1 MAQQSVIPYRSALAT
16 GLCALSGIA
25 ATLLDFLIPSQPEL
39 AIVSWAVCYA
49 AGGLRPLMESLSN
62 LMERKV
68 TVDSLMVVAALG
80 AAILGDVLEG
90 GVLLFLFALSGTL
103 EAYATYRTNRSIES
117 LVQLR
122 PRQANRISKDGA
134 IDEWTDI
141 ESLQL
146 HDWVRVRPG
155 ERFPVDGLIRDG
167 ETWVDEST
175 ITGESVPVHKAVLGE
190 VFSGTMNGSGTVV
203 VEMQRVFADT
213 TLERIVQ
220 LVHEAQSQKTPT
232 QRLVEAWQQPYVL
245 GVFASSIFV
254 LLATKIFHS
263 ESWSDAF
270 YHAMV
275 LLVAASPCAVVVSSP
290 AVMLSA
296 IAKAGRQGVLFKGAA
311 QLEKLGKID
320 ILAMDKTGT
329 VTLGHP
335 VVQQVW
341 FAEGT
346 DTARLLMMAAA
357 VEKQSEHPL
366 ALPVLDYVTLH
377 QPTWTLM
384 EVTEFSSSTSLGV
397 IARVDGVWVGVG
409 RESLFSNRHID
420 LLPGMI
426 ENAERMRTEGQT
438 ALLVL
443 AKEIGMGCVI
453 GVADAIRP
461 EAASTIKA
469 IKQLGV
475 EKIVLLTGDHEKV
488 ARAIASQLQI
498 DEYRAGLMPEEK
510 VTELRKLSANGKMI
524 AMIGDGVNDA
534 PALASA
540 DVGIAMGGAG
550 TDVALETADV
560 VLMRDDLK
568 GLPFAI
574 WISRLARRRVQQ
586 NMIFAFAT
594 IAVLVLASFF
604 QLPLWLG
611 VLGHEGS
618 TVLVVFN
625 GLRILG
631 ARIPKN

>member
-1 MAQQSVIPYRSALAT
+1 MSQHSAIPYRSAVAT
-16 GLCALSGIA
+16 GLCAVSGIFA
-25 ATLLDFLIPSQPEL
+25 AFIAWVVPGQSVV
-39 AIVSWAVCYA
+39 AIAAWVICYV
-49 AGGLRPLMESLSN
+49 AGGLRPLAESLSN
-62 LMERKV
+62 LLEKKL
-68 TVDSLMVVAALG
+68 TVDTLMVVAALG
-80 AAILGDVLEG
+80 AAVLGDWLEG
-90 GVLLFLFALSGTL
+90 GVLLFLFSLSGTL

-117 LVQLR
+117 LIQLR
-122 PRQANRISKDGA
+122 PQQANRVSQDGSV
-134 IDEWTDI
+134 DEWIDI

-146 HDWVRVRPG
+146 HDRVRVRPG
-155 ERFPVDGLIRDG
+155 ERFPVDGTILDG
-167 ETWVDEST
+167 ETWIDEST
-175 ITGESVPVHKAVLGE
+175 ITGESVPVQKGVQGE
-190 VFSGTMNGSGTVV
+190 VFSGTMNGSGTVI

-232 QRLVEAWQQPYVL
+232 QRLVESWQQPYVL
-245 GVFASSIFV
+245 GVFACSIFV
-254 LLATKIFHS
+254 LLATRLVHTDD
-263 ESWSDAF
+263 WSDAF

-320 ILAMDKTGT
+320 VLAMDKTGT
-329 VTLGHP
+329 VTQGHP

-341 FAEGT
+341 YPDGSEP
-346 DTARLLMMAAA
+346 ARILAMAAV

-366 ALPVLDYVTLH
+366 AIPVLDYVAK
-377 QPTWTLM
+377 QEPKGPAFEM
-384 EVTEFSSSTSLGV
+384 TEFSSLTSLGV
-397 IARVDGVWVGVG
+397 HARVDGVWVGVG
-409 RESLFSNRHID
+409 REALFQERNVQ
-420 LLPGMI
+420 LLPGMA
-426 ENAERMRTEGQT
+426 ENADRMRADGQT
-438 ALLVL
+438 AIIVM
-443 AKEIGMGCVI
+443 AKEAGMGCVI

-469 IKQLGV
+469 IKKLGV
-475 EKIVLLTGDHEKV
+475 AKIVLLTGDHEQV
-488 ARAIASQLQI
+488 AKSIALQLNV
-498 DEYRAGLMPEEK
+498 DEYRAGLMPDGK
-510 VTELRKLSANGKMI
+510 VAELRRLSTKGKMI

-540 DVGIAMGGAG
+540 DVGIAMGGGG

-586 NMIFAFAT
+586 NMVFAFGT

-631 ARIPKN
+631 ARVPKI

>member
-1 MAQQSVIPYRSALAT
+1 MSQHSAIPYRSAVAT
-16 GLCALSGIA
+16 GLCAVSGISA
-25 ATLLDFLIPSQPEL
+25 ALIKWLAPGQPEV
-39 AIVSWAVCYA
+39 AIAVWMVCYL
-49 AGGLRPLMESLSN
+49 AGGLRPLAESLSN
-62 LMERKV
+62 LLERKL
-68 TVDSLMVVAALG
+68 TVDTLMVVAALG
-80 AAILGDVLEG
+80 AAVLGDWLEG
-90 GVLLFLFALSGTL
+90 GVLLFLFSLSGTL

-117 LVQLR
+117 LIQLR
-122 PRQANRISKDGA
+122 PQQANRISQDGSV
-134 IDEWTDI
+134 DEWIDI

-146 HDWVRVRPG
+146 HDRVRVRPG
-155 ERFPVDGLIRDG
+155 ERFPVDGTILDG
-167 ETWVDEST
+167 ETWIDEST
-175 ITGESVPVHKAVLGE
+175 ITGESVPVQRGVQGE
-190 VFSGTMNGSGTVV
+190 VFSGTMNGSGTVI

-232 QRLVEAWQQPYVL
+232 QRLVESWQQPYVL
-245 GVFASSIFV
+245 GVFACSLFV
-254 LLATKIFHS
+254 LIATRLVHTHD
-263 ESWSDAF
+263 WSDAF

-320 ILAMDKTGT
+320 VLAMDKTGT
-329 VTLGHP
+329 VTQGHP

-341 FAEGT
+341 YPDGSEPSRILA
-346 DTARLLMMAAA
+346 MAAV

-366 ALPVLDYVTLH
+366 AIPVLDYVAKQELKG
-377 QPTWTLM
+377 PAVEM
-384 EVTEFSSSTSLGV
+384 TEFSSLTSLGV
-397 IARVDGVWVGVG
+397 HARVDGVWVGVG
-409 RESLFSNRHID
+409 REALFQERNVQ
-420 LLPGMI
+420 LLPGMA
-426 ENAERMRTEGQT
+426 ENADRMRADGQT
-438 ALLVL
+438 AIIVM
-443 AKEIGMGCVI
+443 AKEAGMGCVI

-461 EAASTIKA
+461 EAASTIQA
-469 IKQLGV
+469 IKELGV
-475 EKIVLLTGDHEKV
+475 SKIVLLTGDHEQV
-488 ARAIASQLQI
+488 AKAIALQLNV
-498 DEYRAGLMPEEK
+498 DEYRAGLMPDGK
-510 VTELRKLSANGKMI
+510 VAELRRLSTQGKMI

-540 DVGIAMGGAG
+540 DVGIAMGGGG

-586 NMIFAFAT
+586 NMVFAFGT

-604 QLPLWLG
+604 ALPLWLG

-631 ARIPKN
+631 ARVPKT

>member
-1 MAQQSVIPYRSALAT
+1 MSQHSAIPYRSALTT
-16 GLCALSGIA
+16 GLCAVFGIVAILFAWLVPSLPGAAIA
-25 ATLLDFLIPSQPEL
+25 AWI
-39 AIVSWAVCYA
+39 ICYS
-49 AGGLRPLMESLSN
+49 AGGLRPLSESLSN
-62 LMERKV
+62 LLDKKL

-80 AAILGDVLEG
+80 AAVLGDWLEG
-90 GVLLFLFALSGTL
+90 GVLLFLFSLSGTL
-103 EAYATYRTNRSIES
+103 EAYATYRTNRSIKS
-117 LVQLR
+117 LIQLR
-122 PRQANRISKDGA
+122 PRQANRISRDGL
-134 IDEWTDI
+134 IDEWIEI

-155 ERFPVDGLIRDG
+155 ERIPVDGTILDG
-167 ETWVDEST
+167 ETWIDEST
-175 ITGESVPVHKAVLGE
+175 ITGESVPVQKGIQGE
-190 VFSGTMNGSGTVV
+190 VFSGTMNGTGTVV

-232 QRLVEAWQQPYVL
+232 QRFVESWQQPYVL

-254 LLATKIFHS
+254 LVATRLTHTND
-263 ESWSDAF
+263 WSDAF

-320 ILAMDKTGT
+320 VLAMDKTGT
-329 VTLGHP
+329 VTQGHP

-341 FAEGT
+341 YPQGS
-346 DTARLLMMAAA
+346 DPARILTLAAA
-357 VEKQSEHPL
+357 VEKHSEHPL
-366 ALPVLDYVTLH
+366 AIPVLEYVAKQGFNGSSAEMTD
-377 QPTWTLM
+377 
-384 EVTEFSSSTSLGV
+384 FSSLTSLGV
-397 IARVDGVWVGVG
+397 HARIDSVWVGVG
-409 RESLFSNRHID
+409 RESLFQEEKVE

-426 ENAERMRTEGQT
+426 ENADRMRAEGQT
-438 ALLVL
+438 AIIVM
-443 AKEIGMGCVI
+443 AKEEGIGCVI

-461 EAASTIKA
+461 EAAKIIQA
-469 IKQLGV
+469 IKKLGV
-475 EKIVLLTGDHEKV
+475 AKIVLLTGDHEQV
-488 ARAIASQLQI
+488 AKAIALQLHV
-498 DEYRAGLMPEEK
+498 DEYRAGLMPDGK
-510 VTELRKLSANGKMI
+510 VAELRRLSANGKLI

-540 DVGIAMGGAG
+540 DVGIAMGGGG

-560 VLMRDDLK
+560 VLMRDDLN

-586 NMIFAFAT
+586 NMVFAFGT

-631 ARIPKN
+631 ARIPKM

>member
-1 MAQQSVIPYRSALAT
+1 MSQHSAIPYRSAVAT
-16 GLCALSGIA
+16 GLCAVSGISA
-25 ATLLDFLIPSQPEL
+25 ALIAWLAPEQPL
-39 AIVSWAVCYA
+39 VAIAAWVICYV
-49 AGGLRPLMESLSN
+49 AGGLRPLAESLSN
-62 LMERKV
+62 LLEKKL
-68 TVDSLMVVAALG
+68 TVDTLMVVAALG
-80 AAILGDVLEG
+80 AAVLGDWLEG
-90 GVLLFLFALSGTL
+90 GVLLFLFSLSGTL

-117 LVQLR
+117 LIQLR
-122 PRQANRISKDGA
+122 PQQANRISQDGSV
-134 IDEWTDI
+134 DEWIDI

-146 HDWVRVRPG
+146 HDRVRVRPG
-155 ERFPVDGLIRDG
+155 ERFPVDGTILEG
-167 ETWVDEST
+167 ETWIDEST
-175 ITGESVPVHKAVLGE
+175 ITGESVPVQKGTQGQ
-190 VFSGTMNGSGTVV
+190 VFSGTMNGSGTVI

-232 QRLVEAWQQPYVL
+232 QRLVESWQQPYVL
-245 GVFASSIFV
+245 GVFACSIFV
-254 LLATKIFHS
+254 LLATRLIHTDD
-263 ESWSDAF
+263 WSDAF

-320 ILAMDKTGT
+320 VLAMDKTGT
-329 VTLGHP
+329 VTQGHP

-341 FAEGT
+341 YPDGSEPSRILA
-346 DTARLLMMAAA
+346 MAAV

-366 ALPVLDYVTLH
+366 AIPVLDYVAK
-377 QPTWTLM
+377 QEPKGPAVEM
-384 EVTEFSSSTSLGV
+384 TEFNSLTSLGV
-397 IARVDGVWVGVG
+397 HARVDGVWVGVG
-409 RESLFSNRHID
+409 REALFQERNVQ
-420 LLPGMI
+420 LLPGMA
-426 ENAERMRTEGQT
+426 ENADRMRANGQT
-438 ALLVL
+438 AIIVM
-443 AKEIGMGCVI
+443 AKEAGMGCVI

-461 EAASTIKA
+461 EAASTIQA
-469 IKQLGV
+469 IKDLGV
-475 EKIVLLTGDHEKV
+475 AKIVLLTGDHEQV
-488 ARAIASQLQI
+488 AKAIALQLNV
-498 DEYRAGLMPEEK
+498 DEYRAGLMPDGK
-510 VTELRKLSANGKMI
+510 VAELRRLSTEGKMI

-540 DVGIAMGGAG
+540 DVGIAMGGGG

-586 NMIFAFAT
+586 NMVFAFGT

-631 ARIPKN
+631 ARVPKT